1 MGGRRF
7 GGALGGEQVGG
18 TVGGEGGGDDRHQ
31 RGRDAPAWDAAAV
44 VAAGAAARH
53 RRRDPPRTRDD
64 SVLPGVFSMV
74 GGLAQNVKN
83 GSVRSQS
90 REKSAWSPRAAA
102 RRGRARPTKDAAAH
116 DAPTTQDPP
125 LGLSPPLS
133 VAGRIQTPVLFP
145 PALAL
150 AHLPF
155 PSRPRAVL
163 CRLPR
168 AGRCAGGRH
177 AQDAR
182 AAASGGT
189 GAANGGGEQ
198 GRRWGQG

>member
-1 MGGRRF
+1 MGRSARSPVKRAPGHRGRR
-7 GGALGGEQVGG
+7 LS
-18 TVGGEGGGDDRHQ
+18 
-31 RGRDAPAWDAAAV
+31 AV
-44 VAAGAAARH
+44 
-53 RRRDPPRTRDD
+53 
-64 SVLPGVFSMV
+64 
-74 GGLAQNVKN
+74 
-83 GSVRSQS
+83 
-90 REKSAWSPRAAA
+90 E
-102 RRGRARPTKDAAAH
+102 RPTKEAAAH

-163 CRLPR
+163 SRLPR

-189 GAANGGGEQ
+189 GAANGGGDTAGGGGKGNDGEGGGGGGDGNLSTCAFVKARHVLGEQ
-198 GRRWGQG
+198 HYMGATFS